1 MADDVIQQ
9 NDKQVGDD
17 MVLPEQPDMS
27 ERFAA
32 HDRLKKIWEDEM
44 NTFKPKSKEEL
55 DAERKRF
62 NRNKIVSA
70 VGDGISA
77 IANLVSAANYAPNM
91 YNNENSLS
99 SKMQARYDK
108 ATADYEAKKT
118 QYMNA
123 ASNWGKIVDTDADI
137 KYQQWADKVKNVLAQ
152 AKEKRER
159 DNAAANLKL
168 TGAQADYW
176 TNRADKAGVEADTAS
191 QEAQDKHNLSV
202 ARQGQA
208 NASAAASSANANL
221 SNTKAANSS
230 KSFCGQTYSDDSEY
244 KRIVYS
250 LATKYNVPTKET
262 VTVKGRSTQK
272 ERPIAQVAAE
282 VEAKHTAAEKE
293 KNSYKR
299 K

>member
-1 MADDVIQQ
+1 
-9 NDKQVGDD
+9 
-17 MVLPEQPDMS
+17 MS

-108 ATADYEAKKT
+108 ATADYEAKKA

-159 DNAAANLKL
+159 DNAAANLALNQQRLVTEGYKSQK
-168 TGAQADYW
+168 AKVVADNAP
-176 TNRADKAGVEADTAS
+176 TVAKDAHE
-191 QEAQDKHNLSV
+191 LSA
-202 ARQGQA
+202 ARRDQA
-208 NASAAASSANANL
+208 NASTQSHQG
-221 SNTKAANSS
+221 T
-230 KSFCGQTYSDDSEY
+230 FCGMHYSNDKEYSEIVHVLANKYDIDTYYLEDKNGYETVKYEPLDELAGAVLIAY
-244 KRIVYS
+244 KR
-250 LATKYNVPTKET
+250 
-262 VTVKGRSTQK
+262 
-272 ERPIAQVAAE
+272 
-282 VEAKHTAAEKE
+282 EKE